1 MFNCYC
7 YYTNIFPTPA
17 AQRALV
23 IYSSMWVSFNTI
35 YSRVYRF
42 IWPPCMLIGKRRKE
56 ENCLGKKASWWFLL
70 GLIIVNCK
78 KNTFLD
84 RNAAVCCKKLA
95 LGGSQDFWLMLGL
108 TVRQRS
114 MAQPTNHL
122 STFVHCLFK
131 VPAHICIA
139 FTLSLT
145 RKLQHRWMVFP
156 TNHISITMEKNLA
169 RTFSSNVGDHL
180 CPRSSNLLL
189 PTVFYFH
196 HLVCLH
202 YTIQGGWFTWLSQF
216 SVPKRNIR
224 SFLRQKNT

>member
-1 MFNCYC
+1 MC
-7 YYTNIFPTPA
+7 
-17 AQRALV
+17 
-23 IYSSMWVSFNTI
+23 
-35 YSRVYRF
+35 
-42 IWPPCMLIGKRRKE
+42 
-56 ENCLGKKASWWFLL
+56 WWFLL
-70 GLIIVNCK
+70 GLIIVIC

-108 TVRQRS
+108 TLRQRS
-114 MAQPTNHL
+114 MVQPTNHL

-131 VPAHICIA
+131 VSAHMCIV

-145 RKLQHRWMVFP
+145 RRLRHCWMVFP

-180 CPRSSNLLL
+180 CPRSSNLFL
-189 PTVFYFH
+189 PTVFYFC

-202 YTIQGGWFTWLSQF
+202 YTKYTGWSIYLTLPIFNKKHLKFPYTE
-216 SVPKRNIR
+216 NIITAKKGKGQ
-224 SFLRQKNT
+224 LRFNVFVVIRINICFAIPF